1 MFVLIRQHPFVAVAA
16 LIVVLLLIWGF
27 WPQPVMVE
35 AASAKR
41 APMTVTI
48 DEEGRTRVIDL

>member
-1 MFVLIRQHPFVAVAA
+1 MLVLLRQHPFVAVAA

-27 WPQPVMVE
+27 WPQPVLVE

-48 DEEGRTRVIDL
+48 DE